1 MLALSELAVSERCA
15 IYNDLSH
22 MNPRYLTP
30 QRYDALFHEEEIL
43 YHKRNLILLSLYFD
57 KIIICTDNLLAFTK
71 YLTKDVVSS
80 VVMSP
85 WFMELVD
92 QKIIVLAG
100 WGSSLSADLMKNQS
114 DYSALYRPELKEA
127 RYTEHLSK
135 LSQRAAWVVREEGAG
150 EREHINYLL
159 PHVRRLEGI
168 FESRDVGFLVDLIE
182 ETNATCGYVG
192 TMEIF
197 PFIDELYGEN
207 SERSDA
213 FFHSYYKSWHEY
225 CAAHYAPCVP
235 IHTRRIPLPHATIAL
250 APNESALAALY
261 SPDIFQRYLTHRF
274 DHQLVARLLAVE
286 ISQLMAIRNGDW
298 ARFKNKFHEHLHAAS
313 KICWIAYHPE
323 AHRLLADD
331 AVVDELIADV
341 LRAGSK
347 DSDLSALGNAID
359 LVLGLAF
366 GATGMAP
373 ALTLFRKQLHKRFG
387 GLVGRVMRPDLEP
400 YLRKLNRVLQNEP
413 EFALTLSA

>member
-80 VVMSP
+80 VVMSS

-92 QKIIVLAG
+92 QRIIVLAG
-100 WGSSLSADLMKNQS
+100 WGSSISSDLLKNQV

-127 RYTEHLSK
+127 PYTDHLTQLAEK
-135 LSQRAAWVVREEGAG
+135 ATWVVREEGSG

-168 FESRDVGFLVDLIE
+168 LENRDVGILVDLIE
-182 ETNATCGYVG
+182 TTNQTCGYVG

-197 PFIDELYGEN
+197 PFIDELYRE
-207 SERSDA
+207 SAERSDA
-213 FFHSYYKSWHEY
+213 FYQSYYKSWHEY
-225 CAAHYAPCVP
+225 CAVHYAPSIP
-235 IHTRRIPLPHATIAL
+235 IHTRRIPLPHAKITL
-250 APNESALAALY
+250 TPEVSALATLY

-274 DHQLVARLLAVE
+274 DRQMVARLLAVE
-286 ISQLMAIRNGDW
+286 IDQLMAIRNGDW
-298 ARFKNKFHEHLHAAS
+298 ARFKNKYHGYLHAAS

-341 LRAGSK
+341 LRAGSR
-347 DSDLSALGNAID
+347 DSDLSALGNAFD

-373 ALTLFRKQLHKRFG
+373 ALSLFKKQVHKRLG
-387 GLVGRVMRPDLEP
+387 GLLGRMLWPDLEP
-400 YLRKLNRVLQNEP
+400 YLRKLSKVLETEP
-413 EFALTLSA
+413 AFIPSAL